1 MKSVSIAQAR
11 DSLTELLYEAEEG
24 KPVQVTRRGKAVAV
38 LLSEAE
44 YERLKSSAATADFAG
59 WAQAWR
65 SRLPAGFEG
74 VIASELDRWAEL

>member
-1 MKSVSIAQAR
+1 MKSVSIAQAK
-11 DSLTELLYEAEEG
+11 DSLTELLYEAEDG

-44 YERLKSSAATADFAG
+44 YERLRASATASDFAA

-65 SRLPAGFEG
+65 ERLPAGFDGLTPAE
-74 VIASELDRWAEL
+74 VDRWADL